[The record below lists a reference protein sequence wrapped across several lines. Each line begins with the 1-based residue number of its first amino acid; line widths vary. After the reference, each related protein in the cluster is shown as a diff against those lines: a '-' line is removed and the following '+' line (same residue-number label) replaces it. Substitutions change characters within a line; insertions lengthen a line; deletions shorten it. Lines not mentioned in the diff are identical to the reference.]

1 MVQLNNFDHY
11 RYLKSTGST
20 NADGLA
26 WLADG
31 APDGAF
37 IFADH
42 QSAGRGRSDRKWVTN
57 PKSSIAVSVILRLN
71 QSEKERIQ
79 LFSALAG
86 VAVALTLRNT
96 YDIPAMIKWP
106 NDVLINNQKTAGILT
121 EADWDG
127 QNLNGIVIGVGINIL
142 PDAIPPASAIQFP
155 ATCVQNHTT
164 RPVNRFQILGLFLQ
178 NLFQLRKGISEP
190 SFLNQWEN
198 LLAFRNETVYIKEND
213 VTIFIGTFSG
223 IESNGDLR
231 LISKEGMI
239 KKFTAGDVHLRPS
252 G

>member
-1 MVQLNNFDHY
+1 
-11 RYLKSTGST
+11 
-20 NADGLA
+20 
-26 WLADG
+26 
-31 APDGAF
+31 
-37 IFADH
+37 
-42 QSAGRGRSDRKWVTN
+42 
-57 PKSSIAVSVILRLN
+57 
-71 QSEKERIQ
+71 
-79 LFSALAG
+79 
-86 VAVALTLRNT
+86 VALTLRNT

-164 RPVNRFQILGLFLQ
+164 RPVNRYQILGLFLQ
-178 NLFQLRKGISEP
+178 NLFQLRKEISKP

-213 VTIFIGTFSG
+213 VTIFIGTLSG

>member
-1 MVQLNNFDHY
+1 MVQSNFFNHY
-11 RYLKSTGST
+11 RYLESTGST

-26 WLADG
+26 WLAEG

-37 IFADH
+37 IFADY
-42 QSAGRGRSDRKWVTN
+42 QSAGRGRSERKWVTN
-57 PKSSIAVSVILRLN
+57 PESSIAVSIILRLN

-86 VAVALTLRNT
+86 VALALTLRNT
-96 YDIPAMIKWP
+96 YEIPAMIKWP
-106 NDVLINNQKTAGILT
+106 NDVLINNQKTAGILA
-121 EADWDG
+121 EADWED
-127 QNLNGIVIGVGINIL
+127 QNLKGIVIGVGINIM
-142 PDAIPPASAIQFP
+142 PSAIPPPNAIQFP

-164 RPVNRFQILGLFLQ
+164 RQVDRFQILGSFLQ
-178 NLFQLRKGISEP
+178 NFFQLRKEISNP
-190 SFLNQWEN
+190 TFLNQWEN

-213 VTIFIGTFSG
+213 VTIFIGTLSG

-239 KKFTAGDVHLRPS
+239 KKFTAGDVHLRPA